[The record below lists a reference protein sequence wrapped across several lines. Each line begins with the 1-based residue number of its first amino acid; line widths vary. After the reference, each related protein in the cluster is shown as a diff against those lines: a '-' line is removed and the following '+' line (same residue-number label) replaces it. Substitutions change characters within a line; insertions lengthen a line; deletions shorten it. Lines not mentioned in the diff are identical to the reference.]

1 LRSDDIERGRRALC
15 FSIRI
20 ERRMDKRGEIEDEG
34 LGVLS
39 YV

>member
-1 LRSDDIERGRRALC
+1 LRSDDIERGRRTLC
-15 FSIRI
+15 FS
-20 ERRMDKRGEIEDEG
+20 RRMDKRGEIEEEE